1 MSATHQ
7 PPPMQGLPTPPP
19 SIGYDVHEFR
29 RFFSF
34 GLSQLKQNNKYI
46 INDLTT
52 LASVYTQ
59 RMSTCIVKEIEQYI
73 LESHPTHRLI
83 GFYALDSICKN
94 LGHPFPELFKASI
107 ERLFL
112 TAYRDV
118 EKLNSTTKIK
128 FEELLGTWRTGSA
141 TQSELFGPELQRRM
155 EDGIF
160 GSWRHGN
167 QPPSSLA
174 FLNGIK
180 QLPAIASPTE
190 KASILFD
197 LRRILA
203 DRRDIAMNAP
213 TDQANLVQIDTLQQ
227 LEQLVAT
234 QQITM
239 SQVDEIRHQLEPLK
253 LAPTLPRST
262 NHQSVPQHHPL
273 PAAHHPSQPSHFL
286 EDSGTLAQLN
296 HFLETNP
303 NILQQAMQQ
312 SQQAQAPQTAFAQ
325 PPTPPMP
332 DPTFQNVSEILSQ
345 FVQPQPA
352 TASVTGPIN
361 QGLLDP
367 NLFDGPNLAAALTA
381 LNMPQCTPGAFTREQ
396 SSESTH
402 KPSLSSPSTPSTAEG
417 NNSRSGDRP
426 DPAMIEYENKIAGL
440 SIELQNGSI
449 NRVKPSE
456 IADLLYS
463 DIPQFCRQDG
473 SRFLAGKTGK
483 QRASDQLDRYFRI
496 QRQVRE
502 SGQRA
507 QQRMWSQPQSTWLY
521 SQDSDLLGGKAD
533 KAQPRGKGH
542 RSQSPSTARRMEEEE
557 EKMAELRRKT
567 IVRPSSA
574 GLACQPCP
582 ICLEPFDTRLDEE
595 EDEFFWTNAIE
606 SFNETKQ
613 TTVIYHATCHY
624 ETLRNKKRMQLRSE
638 REPVKKPAPAGLPS
652 GAAVPRKQLLDTNRA
667 HPTSNTSESSDPKSQ
682 LVQPSDLAKKENYN
696 GYPVMSLAPS
706 PVALDST
713 NVLKIKVEDPPSDPS
728 SVLISRKRQGSSLS
742 PSRLTEHRDASSLES
757 RKKPRLIAT

>member
-1 MSATHQ
+1 
-7 PPPMQGLPTPPP
+7 
-19 SIGYDVHEFR
+19 
-29 RFFSF
+29 
-34 GLSQLKQNNKYI
+34 
-46 INDLTT
+46 
-52 LASVYTQ
+52 
-59 RMSTCIVKEIEQYI
+59 
-73 LESHPTHRLI
+73 
-83 GFYALDSICKN
+83 
-94 LGHPFPELFKASI
+94 
-107 ERLFL
+107 
-112 TAYRDV
+112 
-118 EKLNSTTKIK
+118 
-128 FEELLGTWRTGSA
+128 
-141 TQSELFGPELQRRM
+141 
-155 EDGIF
+155 
-160 GSWRHGN
+160 
-167 QPPSSLA
+167 
-174 FLNGIK
+174 
-180 QLPAIASPTE
+180 
-190 KASILFD
+190 
-197 LRRILA
+197 
-203 DRRDIAMNAP
+203 
-213 TDQANLVQIDTLQQ
+213 
-227 LEQLVAT
+227 
-234 QQITM
+234 M

-262 NHQSVPQHHPL
+262 NHQS
-273 PAAHHPSQPSHFL
+273 PSHFL

-296 HFLETNP
+296 HFLEANP

-473 SRFLAGKTGK
+473 SRFWPARPENNEPPT
-483 QRASDQLDRYFRI
+483 S
-496 QRQVRE
+496 
-502 SGQRA
+502 
-507 QQRMWSQPQSTWLY
+507 STDT
-521 SQDSDLLGGKAD
+521 S
-533 KAQPRGKGH
+533 
-542 RSQSPSTARRMEEEE
+542 E
-557 EKMAELRRKT
+557 
-567 IVRPSSA
+567 SSA
-574 GLACQPCP
+574 
-582 ICLEPFDTRLDEE
+582 RLDEE